1 MVKKAFSVAIRRM
14 NISND
19 NISSEQIG
27 DINNL
32 LQQLLPEDA
41 PREELT
47 SMHLI
52 NFSLV
57 SDHVIIIAQDLATKK
72 IVGMAT
78 LHLKPLLARGLIGE
92 VEEFVVDE
100 AYRGQGIA
108 GRIHDEIVVAAKKEG
123 VHELRL
129 TSAPWRVIAN
139 EFYRRRG
146 YVPYDTNVY
155 RRALP

>member
-1 MVKKAFSVAIRRM
+1 MSGKITVRRFLLT
-14 NISND
+14 ND
-19 NISSEQIG
+19 YTTLEHIG
-27 DINNL
+27 DIENL
-32 LQQLLPEDA
+32 LVQLA
-41 PREELT
+41 PVGATRKKL
-47 SMHLI
+47 SALDI
-52 NFSLV
+52 FSFQTIG
-57 SDHVIIIAQDLATKK
+57 DHVFIVAEDTATRK

-78 LHLKPLLARGLIGE
+78 LRLKPLLGRGLVGE

-108 GRIHDEIVVAAKKEG
+108 GRIHDEIVVAAKEHG

-139 EFYRRRG
+139 EFYKKRG

>member
-1 MVKKAFSVAIRRM
+1 
-14 NISND
+14 
-19 NISSEQIG
+19 
-27 DINNL
+27 
-32 LQQLLPEDA
+32 
-41 PREELT
+41 
-47 SMHLI
+47 MHLI

-108 GRIHDEIVVAAKKEG
+108 GRIHDEIVVAAKEHG

-139 EFYRRRG
+139 EFYKKRG